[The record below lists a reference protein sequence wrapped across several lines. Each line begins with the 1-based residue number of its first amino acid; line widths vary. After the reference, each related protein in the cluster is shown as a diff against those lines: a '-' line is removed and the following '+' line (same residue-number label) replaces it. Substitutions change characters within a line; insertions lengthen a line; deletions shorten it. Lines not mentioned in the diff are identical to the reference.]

1 MMNKFLE
8 LHDSENNL
16 ILVNISSIAYIEKDD
31 EDGCRISFIV
41 SGSDDFLVTI
51 DVKESY
57 CTIKDMLC

>member
-8 LHDSENNL
+8 LHDLENNL
-16 ILVNISSIAYIEKDD
+16 ILVNISSIAYIEKDE

-41 SGSDDFLVTI
+41 SGSNDFLVTI

-57 CTIKDMLC
+57 YTIKDMLC